1 MESKVKKEKLKNRW
15 ILILK
20 IIFCKECL
28 LNEQNGDGAFLIRFS
43 KGKFVLSL
51 KYTDRDR
58 EVKVVDYL
66 IHRTLPEEYK

>member
-1 MESKVKKEKLKNRW
+1 MDND
-15 ILILK
+15 IQID
-20 IIFCKECL
+20 FYKECL

-58 EVKVVDYL
+58 EVKVVDYR